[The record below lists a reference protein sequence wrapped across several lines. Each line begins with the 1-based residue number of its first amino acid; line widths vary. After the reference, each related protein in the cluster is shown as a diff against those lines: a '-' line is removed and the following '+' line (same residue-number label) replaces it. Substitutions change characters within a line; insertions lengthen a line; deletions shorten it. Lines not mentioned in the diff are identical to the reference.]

1 MKGSLFIFNWNS
13 LLFANIYEL
22 YNFQDPFQPGND
34 IARASYGMFYVKDS
48 FKFAYRW
55 LKRAVIAPRKPNEQ
69 VFPMTDRF
77 VLFPR

>member
-1 MKGSLFIFNWNS
+1 MTYKPYI
-13 LLFANIYEL
+13 LL
-22 YNFQDPFQPGND
+22 FQDPFNPGND

-55 LKRAVIAPRKPNEQ
+55 LKRAIIAPRKPNEQ

-77 VLFPR
+77 LSDSLLT